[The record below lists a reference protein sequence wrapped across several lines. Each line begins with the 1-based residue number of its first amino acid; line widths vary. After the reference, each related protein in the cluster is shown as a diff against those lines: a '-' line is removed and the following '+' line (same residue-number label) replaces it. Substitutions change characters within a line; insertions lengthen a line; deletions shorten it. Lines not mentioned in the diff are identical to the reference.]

1 MQANPDPDLDPAKSY
16 FSAANPDDQAT
27 RPLQLD
33 ETHHTI
39 RATRC
44 SWRVA
49 RLRNIPPTCRHFAH
63 SVPVLPALPCP
74 PARLP
79 AHKQGGAGRRTKH
92 DKKQKSPHRDDSHG
106 GGSMEPLPEPGKMHH
121 SRLIRGVR
129 GVPIRLDAPK
139 KGRRW
144 APSGGARLRALLMLT
159 ERGDQPIRVNRG
171 GSSQTEE
178 GFLACKAS
186 AFTEA

>member
-1 MQANPDPDLDPAKSY
+1 MQAKPDPALDPAKSY
-16 FSAANPDDQAT
+16 FSAANLDDQAT

-44 SWRVA
+44 TWRVA
-49 RLRNIPPTCRHFAH
+49 CLRNIPPTCRHFAL

-74 PARLP
+74 ALLP
-79 AHKQGGAGRRTKH
+79 ACPQTRRRWPE
-92 DKKQKSPHRDDSHG
+92 DLARQEAKSPHRDDSHG

-159 ERGDQPIRVNRG
+159 ERGINPSG
-171 GSSQTEE
+171 
-178 GFLACKAS
+178 
-186 AFTEA
+186 